1 MPHIH
6 MDNGPNECSKKLF
19 GRCWADFVGMD
30 L

>member
-6 MDNGPNECSKKLF
+6 IDNGPNECSKKF